1 MPFDVFCPW
10 LVKKGTLARRCC
22 GTCGKYFPIVAAKN
36 QHLAAHVAIS
46 RHWWWRICRPRLIWT
61 CASFRNHARAFY
73 SWLRHIAFVI
83 FTLYECIFFYLY
95 CNKLSLL
102 FLCKMCL
109 CKFILSIYLVFRT
122 YISYVTEMCD
132 ITGWGG
138 VCLKVRKCERVGENA
153 PKSVMS
159 YLNSPLLFFKIDCYF
174 SKNIN
179 MLSFSFAIMINDS
192 KVMWFTAMETFRLKY
207 IILLLIATKSSV

>member
-1 MPFDVFCPW
+1 
-10 LVKKGTLARRCC
+10 
-22 GTCGKYFPIVAAKN
+22 
-36 QHLAAHVAIS
+36 
-46 RHWWWRICRPRLIWT
+46 
-61 CASFRNHARAFY
+61 
-73 SWLRHIAFVI
+73 
-83 FTLYECIFFYLY
+83 
-95 CNKLSLL
+95 
-102 FLCKMCL
+102 
-109 CKFILSIYLVFRT
+109 
-122 YISYVTEMCD
+122 MCD

-192 KVMWFTAMETFRLKY
+192 KVM
-207 IILLLIATKSSV
+207 